1 MNQLDQDILF
11 RRTTFIVSDINKSL
25 FLYKNLLGMGK
36 IYDNFYIHNKKAIS
50 GM

>member
-36 IYDNFYIHNKKAIS
+36 IYDNVYIHNKKAIS